1 MQVFRR
7 WSASVANALNYDFC
21 PGANAYVYWLKQ
33 PIGWVVCG
41 IVASLLVGLFIGPQG
56 FVMAGAFLALLVL
69 GVSWPWLCMKGLN
82 CELKFE
88 ESRSSED
95 ESTSVIL
102 EVTNRF
108 PFPAFGLMVQGQFLQ
123 DLNHKDD
130 IVAVALKRLSGWSV
144 SRYQWTL
151 RPKRRGVMP
160 TENPEL
166 VTGFPFGLYQIPK
179 PVNVVGNTI
188 VWPKCEDIETSV
200 ETVGHQFAIEATA
213 NQQAGN
219 DGDTIGARD
228 YRYGDSIRNIHWS
241 HTARHGR
248 LIIRERQSSTQTP
261 IRVVM
266 DLTRAHQTGAGSQS
280 SYENVIRMAASVCSE
295 MHRHQCQIE
304 LICLGLDQS
313 FPAKS
318 SNHRGI
324 KPLLDFL
331 AMLPT
336 MEDESAFSSASAL
349 APLGHQRSF
358 TVLLHAGLT
367 PLAKFAINPSN
378 VKPMCVSSIS
388 SGGLMEEELAA
399 PSSPSPRSDASRLPS
414 FMGAGHAPT

>member
-69 GVSWPWLCMKGLN
+69 GVSWPWLCMKGLS

-144 SRYQWTL
+144 SRLSLIHISEPT
-151 RPKRRGVMP
+151 RP
-160 TENPEL
+160 
-166 VTGFPFGLYQIPK
+166 Y
-179 PVNVVGNTI
+179 
-188 VWPKCEDIETSV
+188 
-200 ETVGHQFAIEATA
+200 
-213 NQQAGN
+213 
-219 DGDTIGARD
+219 
-228 YRYGDSIRNIHWS
+228 
-241 HTARHGR
+241 
-248 LIIRERQSSTQTP
+248 
-261 IRVVM
+261 
-266 DLTRAHQTGAGSQS
+266 
-280 SYENVIRMAASVCSE
+280 
-295 MHRHQCQIE
+295 
-304 LICLGLDQS
+304 
-313 FPAKS
+313 
-318 SNHRGI
+318 
-324 KPLLDFL
+324 
-331 AMLPT
+331 
-336 MEDESAFSSASAL
+336 
-349 APLGHQRSF
+349 
-358 TVLLHAGLT
+358 
-367 PLAKFAINPSN
+367 
-378 VKPMCVSSIS
+378 
-388 SGGLMEEELAA
+388 
-399 PSSPSPRSDASRLPS
+399 
-414 FMGAGHAPT
+414 